1 MKFLKFPSLS
11 PSFSVCRLPVL
22 PLLGTLL
29 IVVPLQAQLKPASS
43 IRQPLGGPIMPAPK
57 PIEKAMDAVPVS
69 ISASTLKTPATASN
83 TTFAQAGGLLG
94 GVDGSATK
102 PPVSAEGDHN
112 EGTESTQ
119 NVPTIDISA
128 VRRLKV
134 GGADV
139 AETPMPVGKLD
150 ILAPISTQFQ
160 KLGITITR
168 AAIENVPGNPQTP
181 TEDIYFQLNLPGDDA
196 VPIVMAVGKRV
207 AYIDHVEKPLSAP
220 PFVIKDKA
228 TKEDKLWLPIL
239 SLAPL
244 IGAAPRLAPD
254 GTLHLN
260 PTIQSVELF
269 LVKGVPALTIKTSAP
284 IPDGGPLN
292 GGPQIGT
299 IDNPDRIYI
308 DFPGY
313 ALGFDAINT
322 SAPRVVASGAG
333 DVTQARAGL
342 FQQFPDTARVTL
354 DLKTSMRY
362 TLQTM
367 PDRTIFAM
375 VIYDPTKAEQAPP
388 PPNLN
393 VSLQGLTIVV
403 DAGHGGHDSGAR
415 GGQSAEKNH
424 ALDIARRLRS
434 ELDKRGAT
442 VLMTRDGDYF
452 VTLQGRCDFANARQ
466 ADLFISCHIDS
477 AGSGA
482 TGSTTYYTTATSQP
496 FAREVQNE
504 LARATG
510 LRSKGIIQRR
520 LYVTR
525 NTTMP
530 SVLTE
535 TCYISNPREEKML
548 LSDNFRQRVAAGLA
562 QGISNY
568 IARYGKP
575 KK

>member
-1 MKFLKFPSLS
+1 MKFLKFPS
-11 PSFSVCRLPVL
+11 
-22 PLLGTLL
+22 PLLCPAVSRLL
-29 IVVPLQAQLKPASS
+29 ILPFCGALCFAAPLWAQAKPASTV
-43 IRQPLGGPIMPAPK
+43 RLLGGPIMPAPNAV
-57 PIEKAMDAVPVS
+57 EKIVEAAPVAAPAS
-69 ISASTLKTPATASN
+69 SAAQN
-83 TTFAQAGGLLG
+83 TTLAQAGGLLG
-94 GVDGSATK
+94 GALAK
-102 PPVSAEGDHN
+102 PPNVAEADQAAQIDPN
-112 EGTESTQ
+112 LNT
-119 NVPTIDISA
+119 PTIDVSA
-128 VRRLKV
+128 VRRLRV
-134 GGADV
+134 GGAPV
-139 AETPMPVGKLD
+139 PETPMPVGKLD
-150 ILAPISTQFQ
+150 VLAPISAQFQ
-160 KLGITITR
+160 KLGITVTR
-168 AAIENVPGNPQTP
+168 VAPENIPSNLPAPADDV
-181 TEDIYFQLNLPGDDA
+181 YFQLNLPGDDA
-196 VPIVMAVGKRV
+196 PPVVMAVGKRV
-207 AYIDHVEKPLSAP
+207 AYIDKVEKPLSAP
-220 PFVIKDKA
+220 PFVIKDKV

-239 SLAPL
+239 SIAPL

-269 LVKGVPALTIKTSAP
+269 MVKGVPALTIKTSAP

-322 SAPRVVASGAG
+322 PTPRLVSSGLG
-333 DVTQARAGL
+333 DVSQVRAGL

-375 VIYDPTKAEQAPP
+375 VVFDPTKSVQSAPP
-388 PPNLN
+388 VTNLD

-403 DAGHGGHDSGAR
+403 DAGHGGHDTGAR
-415 GGQSAEKNH
+415 GKQSAEKNH
-424 ALDIARRLRS
+424 ALDIAKRLRD

-442 VLMTRDGDYF
+442 VLMTRDADYF
-452 VTLQGRCDFANARQ
+452 VTLQGRCDFANTRQ

-477 AGSGA
+477 ATSTA
-482 TGSTTYYTTATSQP
+482 TGSTTYYTTGASKLL
-496 FAREVQNE
+496 AREVQSE
-504 LARATG
+504 LAQATG
-510 LRSKGIIQRR
+510 LRSKGIIQRG

-525 NTTMP
+525 NTNMP

-535 TCYISNPREEKML
+535 TCYISNPREEKTLM
-548 LSDNFRQRVAAGLA
+548 DANFRQRVAVGLA
-562 QGISNY
+562 QGVSNY

>member
-1 MKFLKFPSLS
+1 MKFLKFPSLLS
-11 PSFSVCRLPVL
+11 HTTASRLLILPVWGAILIAAPFSV
-22 PLLGTLL
+22 
-29 IVVPLQAQLKPASS
+29 QAKPAN
-43 IRQPLGGPIMPAPK
+43 QLLGGPIMPTPK
-57 PIEKAMDAVPVS
+57 AVE
-69 ISASTLKTPATASN
+69 TTPAPAKSTFPASN
-83 TTFAQAGGLLG
+83 ATFAQASGILG
-94 GVDGSATK
+94 GALSKPVNPAEAGQTEEAT
-102 PPVSAEGDHN
+102 
-112 EGTESTQ
+112 STQ
-119 NVPTIDISA
+119 NTPTIDVSA
-128 VRRLKV
+128 IRRLKV
-134 GGADV
+134 SGADV
-139 AETPMPVGKLD
+139 PETPMPVGKLD

-160 KLGITITR
+160 KLGITVTR
-168 AAIENVPGNPQTP
+168 AAIENVPGNAQTP
-181 TEDIYFQLNLPGDDA
+181 TEDVYFQLNLPGDDA
-196 VPIVMAVGKRV
+196 KPIVMAVGKRV
-207 AYIDHVEKPLSAP
+207 AYIDQVEKPLSAP
-220 PFVIKDKA
+220 PFVIKDKV
-228 TKEDKLWLPIL
+228 TKEDKLWLPVL

-254 GTLHLN
+254 GTLYLN

-299 IDNPDRIYI
+299 IDDPDRIYI

-313 ALGFDAINT
+313 ALGLDAINT
-322 SAPRVVASGAG
+322 PAPRVVAPGVG
-333 DVTQARAGL
+333 DISQARAGL

-354 DLKTSMRY
+354 DLKTPMRY

-375 VIYDPTKAEQAPP
+375 VIFDPTKTVQAASPT
-388 PPNLN
+388 NLN

-415 GGQSAEKNH
+415 GNLSAEKNH
-424 ALDIARRLRS
+424 ALDIARRLRD

-442 VLMTRDGDYF
+442 ALMTRDGDYF
-452 VTLQGRCDFANARQ
+452 VTLQGRCDFANSRQ

-477 AGSGA
+477 ATAGA
-482 TGSTTYYTTATSQP
+482 TGSTTYYTTATSQL

-504 LARATG
+504 LAKATR
-510 LRSKGIIQRR
+510 LHSKGIIQRG

-525 NTTMP
+525 NTNMP

-535 TCYISNPREEKML
+535 TCYISNPREEKILM
-548 LSDNFRQRVAAGLA
+548 DANFRQRVAVGLA

-575 KK
+575 KR

>member
-1 MKFLKFPSLS
+1 MKFSLNFPH
-11 PSFSVCRLPVL
+11 FSSSSSTLL
-22 PLLGTLL
+22 PLWGALL
-29 IVVPLQAQLKPASS
+29 VAMPFSAQAKPAPKS
-43 IRQPLGGPIMPAPK
+43 QLLGGPILPTPQIIEAAKETTPPTAPK
-57 PIEKAMDAVPVS
+57 
-69 ISASTLKTPATASN
+69 N
-83 TTFAQAGGLLG
+83 QTFAQAGGLLG
-94 GVDGSATK
+94 GALSK
-102 PPVSAEGDHN
+102 PLSPAEN
-112 EGTESTQ
+112 NQIEEAAPSQ
-119 NVPTIDISA
+119 NALSLDISA

-134 GGADV
+134 AGAGV
-139 AETPMPVGKLD
+139 PETPMPVGKLD
-150 ILAPISTQFQ
+150 ILAPISTQLQ
-160 KLGITITR
+160 KLGITVTR

-181 TEDIYFQLNLPGDDA
+181 TEDVYFQLNLPGDDA
-196 VPIVMAVGKRV
+196 KPIVMAVGKRV
-207 AYIDHVEKPLSAP
+207 AYIDHTEKPLSAP
-220 PFVIKDKA
+220 PFVIKDKV

-299 IDNPDRIYI
+299 IDDPNRIYI

-313 ALGFDAINT
+313 ALGLDAINT
-322 SAPRVVASGAG
+322 ATPRVVAPGVG
-333 DVTQARAGL
+333 EVEQARAGL

-375 VIYDPTKAEQAPP
+375 VIFDPTKTPQTTATPP
-388 PPNLN
+388 QNLN
-393 VSLQGLTIVV
+393 VSLQGLTVVV

-415 GGQSAEKNH
+415 GAKSLEKNH
-424 ALDIARRLRS
+424 ALDIARRLRD

-442 VLMTRDGDYF
+442 VLMTRDADYF
-452 VTLQGRCDFANARQ
+452 VTLQGRCDFANSRQ

-477 AGSGA
+477 VDNNSSA
-482 TGSTTYYTTATSQP
+482 TGSTTYYTTATSQL

-504 LARATG
+504 LAKATG
-510 LRSKGIIQRR
+510 LRSKGIIQRG

-525 NTTMP
+525 NTNMP

-535 TCYISNPREEKML
+535 TCYISNPREEKTLM
-548 LSDNFRQRVAAGLA
+548 DANFRQRVAAGLA